1 MDTFGMR
8 GGGYSYPFRCEIA
21 PLDLDFSRHRPQWPD
36 PFAVVA
42 LARAFSVL
50 GFRVAEFVSFF
61 VFVAEF
67 IELDPILSSRGLT
80 ALFTEFY
87 FFTGSDKHQ
96 KPP

>member
-1 MDTFGMR
+1 M
-8 GGGYSYPFRCEIA
+8 
-21 PLDLDFSRHRPQWPD
+21 
-36 PFAVVA
+36 VA

-50 GFRVAEFVSFF
+50 GFRVAEFVFF